1 VAIAV
6 EESRQQAGGL
16 RDTGPR
22 SLSETGLHRRRWS
35 WALLV
40 VTLAITL
47 AWPAWQVW
55 QRQTPRA
62 NATTPETAA
71 REGALLPFTADRLWD
86 PGPLAR
92 AHQFF
97 AGQCEHCHQTPF
109 IRVTDNACLS
119 CHRGLAQHSDHVGL
133 LRSSGLATRR
143 CTDCHFE
150 HRGNMGLVADSPVL
164 CTACHGSDRPFLR
177 QAGLRPVNGFSTDHP
192 EFRAAVKSL
201 DDMGRV
207 KVSRISLDDSPSQ
220 PTGLVFRHDKHLVAD
235 GVKGPDG
242 RKVVMTCADCHHPE
256 GRGADM
262 RPITYRQDCA
272 SCHRLD
278 FEPGDPRR
286 VLPHGQVQAVLDYLG
301 DYYARR
307 ALQGGFPD
315 PDAPAAVRLPRPAGR
330 TLSPEQRG
338 VALAWASA
346 RARKVADEVFNK
358 RLCKTCHSVSEPAA
372 GSWKIKP
379 VVLAGRHFPTA
390 RFDHRAHAQLQCS
403 ECHAAAR
410 SASAADILMPG
421 IHECRQC
428 HGDPQSKARVISTC
442 VDCHRFHQ
450 ARELTMDN
458 SQARDETGAKMS
470 R

>member
-1 VAIAV
+1 MRCFIRRILRRKGTGSSHKDTSVEVEALTVGRATDQHIFLSDLNVSLTHAVLKSLPDGRMTVQSKTLAGVRINGNSVQAGIIGPGDVLGVGRSELHIFRPPAGHDVAIAV

-16 RDTGPR
+16 RETGPR
-22 SLSETGLHRRRWS
+22 SLREAGLHRRRWS

-40 VTLAITL
+40 MTLAVTL

-86 PGPLAR
+86 PGRLAR

-133 LRSSGLATRR
+133 LRSSGLAARR

-164 CTACHGSDRPFLR
+164 CTSCHGSDRPFLR

-220 PTGLVFRHDKHLVAD
+220 PTGLIFRHDKHLVAD

-262 RPITYRQDCA
+262 R
-272 SCHRLD
+272 
-278 FEPGDPRR
+278 
-286 VLPHGQVQAVLDYLG
+286 
-301 DYYARR
+301 
-307 ALQGGFPD
+307 
-315 PDAPAAVRLPRPAGR
+315 
-330 TLSPEQRG
+330 
-338 VALAWASA
+338 
-346 RARKVADEVFNK
+346 
-358 RLCKTCHSVSEPAA
+358 
-372 GSWKIKP
+372 
-379 VVLAGRHFPTA
+379 
-390 RFDHRAHAQLQCS
+390 
-403 ECHAAAR
+403 
-410 SASAADILMPG
+410 
-421 IHECRQC
+421 
-428 HGDPQSKARVISTC
+428 
-442 VDCHRFHQ
+442 
-450 ARELTMDN
+450 
-458 SQARDETGAKMS
+458 
-470 R
+470 